1 VDQRARDLRVWE
13 FEAANGVYTGPAAR
27 FIEIR

>member
-1 VDQRARDLRVWE
+1 MIEPIRVWE
-13 FEAANGVYTGPAAR
+13 LEAANGVYTGPAAR